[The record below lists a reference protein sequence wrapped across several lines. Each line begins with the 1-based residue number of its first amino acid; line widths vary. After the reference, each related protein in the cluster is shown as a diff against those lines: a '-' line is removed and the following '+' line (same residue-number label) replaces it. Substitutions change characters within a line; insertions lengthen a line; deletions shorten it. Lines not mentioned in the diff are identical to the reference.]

1 MARWASAPA
10 ASIIISRHQEWEAR
24 TQAERALRD
33 SEARMRALVEA
44 SSDVVYRMGPD
55 WTEMRILHGRTVLAD
70 TVIPMR
76 SWLQTYILPDDQPM
90 VMAAI
95 QSAIDER
102 RVFELEHRVLRSD
115 GSVGWVF
122 SRAVPIV
129 DEHGEIAE
137 WCGAAYD
144 VTERHQREERLAAL

>member
-55 WTEMRILHGRTVLAD
+55 WTEMRILHSRTVLAD

-76 SWLQTYILPDDQPM
+76 SWLQTT
-90 VMAAI
+90 
-95 QSAIDER
+95 
-102 RVFELEHRVLRSD
+102 
-115 GSVGWVF
+115 
-122 SRAVPIV
+122 SR
-129 DEHGEIAE
+129 
-137 WCGAAYD
+137 W
-144 VTERHQREERLAAL
+144 